1 MHAAMAGEGLL
12 TGMSTH
18 CWTRHTQPK
27 ASAHVVD
34 LPPRR
39 AMPYLSRIASPLGQI
54 EARLGCADE
63 KSAPFAVVSDA
74 ETASV
79 SIVMLSAMASAVG
92 AAYLCIGVTSLH
104 WLARPA

>member
-1 MHAAMAGEGLL
+1 MHAAMAGEGLP
-12 TGMSTH
+12 TGMSPH

-27 ASAHVVD
+27 APAHVVD

-63 KSAPFAVVSDA
+63 KSAPFPSVSDA
-74 ETASV
+74 ETVSP
-79 SIVMLSAMASAVG
+79 SIVMFIPMANAVV

-104 WLARPA
+104 VL

>member
-1 MHAAMAGEGLL
+1 MHAARAGEGLP
-12 TGMSTH
+12 TGMSQH

-27 ASAHVVD
+27 APAHVVD

-39 AMPYLSRIASPLGQI
+39 AIPYLSRIASPLGKL

-63 KSAPFAVVSDA
+63 KSAPFAGVSDA
-74 ETASV
+74 ETASA
-79 SIVMLSAMASAVG
+79 SIVKLSAMASAVG

-104 WLARPA
+104 GLARPA